1 VRPLFSNEQ
10 WPSNTHLMTAQPAG
24 VAAGISAPVGRLE
37 PVVIV
42 LIVVAPVDTAYRYLL
57 AGTEMRS

>member
-1 VRPLFSNEQ
+1 LP
-10 WPSNTHLMTAQPAG
+10 
-24 VAAGISAPVGRLE
+24 PVGRLE